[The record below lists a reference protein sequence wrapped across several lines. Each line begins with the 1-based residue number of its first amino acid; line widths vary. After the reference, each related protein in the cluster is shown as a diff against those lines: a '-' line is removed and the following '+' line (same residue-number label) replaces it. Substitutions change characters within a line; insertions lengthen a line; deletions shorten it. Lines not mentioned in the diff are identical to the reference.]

1 MNKSKFVQKTM
12 IIVNKLVK
20 KKKRILFNSYPAYS
34 DNSWT
39 LFEYIVNN
47 RSDITSQYQ
56 IIWGQE
62 KNCLIPEYVKKY
74 RVETV
79 DKKSLKGIL
88 TFLSSKYIFST
99 HGYFPGIL
107 SGNGQIQINLWHG
120 CGYKTITDADH
131 VYRGDINVV
140 TSSAYVPIHEK
151 VFDMQE
157 GNVYPTG
164 LPRNDVLFSSN
175 SAMEK
180 LGINQKKYEKRYIWM
195 PTYRMASEGHEGI
208 DGKSDSFTISTM
220 TQGELSNLNNTL
232 CQTNALL
239 IVKPHPMDAKAFDN
253 VTGFSNIITITNE
266 KLMQSGVQLYEL
278 LAETDGMLSDYSSV
292 VIDYLILQ
300 KPIVMVMSDITEYK
314 NNRGLVFDNMEDYVP
329 GPIITN
335 IEGLRNYFINADI
348 IDDEWSERRIQLSH
362 FFHNN
367 LDNQSCERVCNLI
380 FGKKK

>member
-1 MNKSKFVQKTM
+1 
-12 IIVNKLVK
+12 
-20 KKKRILFNSYPAYS
+20 
-34 DNSWT
+34 
-39 LFEYIVNN
+39 
-47 RSDITSQYQ
+47 
-56 IIWGQE
+56 
-62 KNCLIPEYVKKY
+62 
-74 RVETV
+74 
-79 DKKSLKGIL
+79 
-88 TFLSSKYIFST
+88 
-99 HGYFPGIL
+99 
-107 SGNGQIQINLWHG
+107 
-120 CGYKTITDADH
+120 
-131 VYRGDINVV
+131 
-140 TSSAYVPIHEK
+140 
-151 VFDMQE
+151 
-157 GNVYPTG
+157 
-164 LPRNDVLFSSN
+164 
-175 SAMEK
+175 
-180 LGINQKKYEKRYIWM
+180 
-195 PTYRMASEGHEGI
+195 MAKEGHEGI

-253 VTGFSNIITITNE
+253 VIGFSNIITITNE

-278 LAETDGMLSDYSSV
+278 LAETDGLLSDYSSV

-314 NNRGLVFDNMEDYVP
+314 NSRGLVFDNMEDYVP

-335 IEGLRNYFINADI
+335 IEGLKNYFINADI